1 MRPSSCLGPQLPG
14 SAFSCRSRQMV
25 ARLRKKR
32 LFCSTTKKKKKKSNY
47 AGGKKKKPQKNPT
60 LFSPRRPAAWRGWLA
75 LPGSAGPALMEW
87 AACLHPLPGGRG
99 ETGEPPNTV

>member
-32 LFCSTTKKKKKKSNY
+32 LFCSTTKKKKK
-47 AGGKKKKPQKNPT
+47 AIMQGEKKTPKKTPT
-60 LFSPRRPAAWRGWLA
+60 LFSPCHPAVWRGWLA